1 MPKTQVEKV
10 IMEKLITTHLLAVD
24 QAFVYRW
31 LSGFFVRELEGQV
44 LNAYNTPEGKVLLDQ
59 LASRNISFITKAAV
73 PLLVTPHC
81 IQGDGRVFIFWNI
94 HSLTHIYFRY
104 IFV

>member
-1 MPKTQVEKV
+1 
-10 IMEKLITTHLLAVD
+10 MEKLITTHLLAVD

-59 LASRNISFITKAAV
+59 LASDPVLLPLVSAVREVIDDGAIGEGNRLAAAE
-73 PLLVTPHC
+73 LAEEIGLAK
-81 IQGDGRVFIFWNI
+81 GDAFAGGAVAGD
-94 HSLTHIYFRY
+94 SKL
-104 IFV
+104 